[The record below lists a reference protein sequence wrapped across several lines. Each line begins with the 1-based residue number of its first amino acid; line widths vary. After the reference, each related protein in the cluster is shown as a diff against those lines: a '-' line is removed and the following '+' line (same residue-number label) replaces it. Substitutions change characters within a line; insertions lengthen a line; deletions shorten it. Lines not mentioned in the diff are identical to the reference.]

1 MPPGLRKEWV
11 GTLRSAR
18 RLFFR
23 EAGKSRWWL
32 GPGWQ
37 RWAWVRGWPGNKIQH
52 LEEMRSV
59 RNNEEQG
66 TRSGEQWSATAHA
79 LARGTR
85 GEVSRQTVLTSESGP
100 VADTSTLSSM
110 GKVGNLGQQR
120 PHPAPRAKAT
130 SLWELLPYACPNGLG
145 HPGGGGR
152 GKGPARVGTQC
163 GEV

>member
-37 RWAWVRGWPGNKIQH
+37 RWAWVRGRPGNKIQH

-85 GEVSRQTVLTSESGP
+85 GEVRRHTVLTSVSGP
-100 VADTSTLSSM
+100 LADTSTLSSM
-110 GKVGNLGQQR
+110 GKVGNLGQ
-120 PHPAPRAKAT
+120 RA
-130 SLWELLPYACPNGLG
+130 GLILSRG
-145 HPGGGGR
+145 PKPQASGSCFLMHVPMAWGTQVVVVGGR
-152 GKGPARVGTQC
+152 VLPG
-163 GEV
+163 